1 MDLPELAELVLII
14 GLIISIALII
24 WLFFKNKERNTEIEK
39 LSDENLKLTSK
50 YRGII
55 DIEKV
60 VSEKKREIENIKK
73 DISGLKEEYQQ
84 KKLVFD
90 NLQKE
95 ISLLEE
101 QSGLIEYGLYK
112 PHFDFDTS
120 DKYKNALMQNY
131 DLQKDMVKNQDAVL
145 CSTEWTVD
153 GSKAAGRKMTNK
165 NIKLMLR
172 AFNGEC
178 DAAIS
183 KVRWNNV
190 DKMEERI
197 NKSFEAL
204 NKLNEVNKI
213 YITQK
218 YLKSKLE
225 ELYLTHEL
233 EEKKYQEKEEMRQ
246 RKEEA
251 REEEILRKEIER
263 AIKEAED
270 DEKKLNNQL
279 NKLQKEAE
287 EKTGDELA
295 FLLEKIKLLEN
306 RVSEAQKRKE
316 NAEHRR
322 DIIKSGYIYVISNI
336 GAFGEDVFKIGM
348 TRRLEPLDRVREL
361 GDASVPFPFDVHG
374 LIYSE
379 NAPELENKLHK
390 ALDNKKINLINNRKE
405 FFKTDITQIQTVLN
419 ENSIELQLID
429 KPEAKEFY
437 QSIAKKG
444 ETKEIIKT
452 DIFPESL

>member
-1 MDLPELAELVLII
+1 MNLSESANIILIT
-14 GLIISIALII
+14 GLILTIAIII
-24 WLFFKNKERNTEIEK
+24 WLFFKNRGRIKEIEK
-39 LSDENLKLTSK
+39 LSTENLELTSK
-50 YRGII
+50 YKGII
-55 DIEKV
+55 DIEKLV
-60 VSEKKREIENIKK
+60 NEKKSEIENIKN
-73 DISGLKEEYQQ
+73 DIGRLKEDYQQ

-90 NLQKE
+90 NLQKG

-101 QSGLIEYGLYK
+101 QTGLLEYGLYK

-120 DKYKNALMQNY
+120 EKYKDALMQNY
-131 DLQKDMVKNQDAVL
+131 ELQKDMIKSEGAVI
-145 CSTEWTVD
+145 CTTQWTVD
-153 GSKAAGRKMTNK
+153 GSKAEGRKMTNK

-197 NKSFEAL
+197 KKSYEAL

-225 ELYLTHEL
+225 ELYLFHEL

-251 REEEILRKEIER
+251 REEELLRKEIER

-287 EKTGDELA
+287 KKTGDELT

-306 RVSEAQKRKE
+306 RLSEAQQRKE

-379 NAPELENKLHK
+379 NAPELENKIHK
-390 ALDNKKINLINNRKE
+390 ALDSKKINLVNNRKE
-405 FFKTDITQIQTVLN
+405 FFKTDINKIQTALN
-419 ENSIELQLID
+419 ENKIEIQLID
-429 KPEAKEFY
+429 RPEAKEFY
-437 QSIAKKG
+437 QSIAIKG
-444 ETKEIIKT
+444 ETKEVIKT
-452 DIFPESL
+452 EVFPESI

>member
-306 RVSEAQKRKE
+306 RVSEAQKTKRECRTQKRY
-316 NAEHRR
+316 NKIWIYLCYFKYWCIWRR
-322 DIIKSGYIYVISNI
+322 C
-336 GAFGEDVFKIGM
+336 F
-348 TRRLEPLDRVREL
+348 
-361 GDASVPFPFDVHG
+361 
-374 LIYSE
+374 
-379 NAPELENKLHK
+379 
-390 ALDNKKINLINNRKE
+390 
-405 FFKTDITQIQTVLN
+405 
-419 ENSIELQLID
+419 
-429 KPEAKEFY
+429 
-437 QSIAKKG
+437 
-444 ETKEIIKT
+444 
-452 DIFPESL
+452 